1 MSNNMGAENSL
12 IQSLQ
17 KENEFYKQLL
27 FNIPADIAIFDT
39 FHKYLYVNKVAL
51 SEGDSRHWIIGKDD
65 FDYCAQFNKPIELA
79 INRRSYFTEALAE
92 GAQVEFEEINKDK
105 DGHAVF
111 NLRKFFPVRDQYG
124 HHDFVIGYGINITNI
139 RKREKLQIEREK
151 DFRQLIDAM
160 EQLVIV
166 CTQDGHITYANPMW
180 KQTAGALTKNVL
192 DIIKSSGKHFE
203 KNCISYLANGKYA
216 FPNKLAWLRDASQ
229 NKVRVSYHFAHF
241 TDYNT
246 NKPQLAMFFTNI
258 TDIIRAQQE
267 HKKGERAARRL
278 NQLKS
283 NFINLV
289 SHELRTPLSVILSS
303 AEILEM
309 QTAQQFQI
317 TSINSTKYL
326 GRIVHQVEK
335 MTKLLTD
342 FLLVSKIESGN
353 LSLQL
358 NYCDVVSILRKVTK
372 ESFMPYKDGRNAIV
386 TIKGEQKMQIAD
398 SNMLQMIFENLLSN
412 AFKYSMGKL
421 APKVQ
426 IRFEKNK
433 WTLLVVDAGIGMPEK
448 FKKELYTAFVRGS
461 NVGNI
466 EGTGLGLMLVHYL
479 VQQHLGQIHIKSSI
493 HKGTAILI
501 RFPYNTFE

>member
-1 MSNNMGAENSL
+1 MGAENSL

-17 KENEFYKQLL
+17 KENDFYKQLL

-39 FHKYLYVNKVAL
+39 AHKYLYVNKVAL

-65 FDYCAQFNKPIELA
+65 FDYCAHFNKPIELA

-92 GAQVEFEEINKDK
+92 GIQVEFEEINKDK
-105 DGHAVF
+105 EGHPVF

-124 HHDFVIGYGINITNI
+124 DHDFVIGYGINITNI
-139 RKREKLQIEREK
+139 RKREKIQIAREK
-151 DFRQLIDAM
+151 DFKHLIDAM

-166 CTQDGHITYANPMW
+166 CTHDGQITYANPVW
-180 KQTAGALTKNVL
+180 KQTAGVHTKNVH
-192 DIIKSSGKHFE
+192 DVVKSSGKHFI
-203 KNCISYLANGKYA
+203 KNCLSYLATGQYVH
-216 FPNKLAWLRDASQ
+216 PNKVGWLLDANQ
-229 NKVRVSYHFAHF
+229 NKVRISYHFAHF
-241 TDYNT
+241 TDYDN

-258 TDIIRAQQE
+258 TDIIRAEQE
-267 HKKGERAARRL
+267 HKKAERAARRL
-278 NQLKS
+278 SQLKS

-303 AEILEM
+303 AELLEM
-309 QTAQQFQI
+309 QTAQLIQK
-317 TSINSTKYL
+317 TPANTTKYIS
-326 GRIVHQVEK
+326 RIVHQVDK

-358 NYCDVVSILRKVTK
+358 SHCNVVSILQKVAN
-372 ESFMPYKDGRNAIV
+372 ESFMPYKDGRNIEV
-386 TIKGEQKMQIAD
+386 TTKGKHKIQIAD
-398 SNMLQMIFENLLSN
+398 SNMLQMIFENILSN
-412 AFKYSMGKL
+412 ACKYSPGKL

-448 FKKELYTAFVRGS
+448 YKKELYTAFVRGS

>member
-1 MSNNMGAENSL
+1 MGAQNSL

-17 KENEFYKQLL
+17 NENDFYKQLL

-39 FHKYLYVNKVAL
+39 AHKYLYVNKVAL
-51 SEGDSRHWIIGKDD
+51 STGDSRHWIIGKDD
-65 FDYCAQFNKPIELA
+65 FEYCTHFNKPIELA

-92 GAQVEFEEINKDK
+92 GTQVEFEEINKDK
-105 DGHAVF
+105 DGHPVF
-111 NLRKFFPVRDQYG
+111 NLRKFFPVRDQNG

-139 RKREKLQIEREK
+139 RTREKLQIEREK
-151 DFRQLIDAM
+151 DFRHLIDAM

-166 CTQDGHITYANPMW
+166 CTHDGQITYANPMW
-180 KQTAGALTKNVL
+180 KQIAGADTKNVHEVL
-192 DIIKSSGKHFE
+192 KSSGKHFV
-203 KNCISYLANGKYA
+203 KNCFSYLASGKYVY
-216 FPNKLAWLRDASQ
+216 PNKVAWLQDANQ
-229 NKVRVSYHFAHF
+229 KKVRLSYHFAHF
-241 TDYNT
+241 TDYDN

-278 NQLKS
+278 SQLKS

-309 QTAQQFQI
+309 QTAQVFQKNP
-317 TSINSTKYL
+317 TAATKHL
-326 GRIVHQVEK
+326 TRIVHQVDK

-358 NYCDVVSILRKVTK
+358 SHCNVVSILQKVAH
-372 ESFMPYKDGRNAIV
+372 ESFMPYKDGRQVLI
-386 TIKGEQKMQIAD
+386 TTKGIPKTQIAD
-398 SNMLQMIFENLLSN
+398 SNMLQMIFENILSN
-412 AFKYSMGKL
+412 ACKYSTDKT
-421 APKVQ
+421 APKAQ
-426 IRFEKNK
+426 IRFAKNN
-433 WTLLVVDAGIGMPEK
+433 WTFLVTDAGIGMPEK
-448 FKKELYTAFVRGS
+448 YKKELYSAFVRGS

-479 VQQHLGQIHIKSSI
+479 VQQHLGQIQIKSTM
-493 HKGTAILI
+493 HKGTSILI

>member
-1 MSNNMGAENSL
+1 MGAENSL

-17 KENEFYKQLL
+17 KENDFYKQLL

-39 FHKYLYVNKVAL
+39 AHKYLYVNKVAL
-51 SEGDSRHWIIGKDD
+51 SEGNSRHWIIGKDD
-65 FDYCAQFNKPIELA
+65 FEYCTQYNKPIELA

-105 DGHAVF
+105 DGHPVF
-111 NLRKFFPVRDQYG
+111 NLRKFFPVRGQND

-166 CTQDGHITYANPMW
+166 CTHDGQITYANPMW
-180 KQTAGALTKNVL
+180 KQTGGNSIKNVT
-192 DIIKSSGKHFE
+192 DIIKSSGRHFL
-203 KNCISYLANGKYA
+203 KNFSSFCKVGQYVHS
-216 FPNKLAWLRDASQ
+216 NKVAWLKDAGS

-241 TDYNT
+241 TDYDANR
-246 NKPQLAMFFTNI
+246 PQVAIFFTNI
-258 TDIIRAQQE
+258 TDIIRAEQE
-267 HKKGERAARRL
+267 HKKGKRAAQRL
-278 NQLKS
+278 SQLKS

-309 QTAQQFQI
+309 QTVQLFQK
-317 TSINSTKYL
+317 TTVASTKYL
-326 GRIVHQVEK
+326 NRIVQQVEK

-358 NYCDVVSILRKVTK
+358 SNCNVVSILQKVAN
-372 ESFMPYKDGRNAIV
+372 ESFMPFKDGRNIV
-386 TIKGEQKMQIAD
+386 ISTKGKQKMQIAD
-398 SNMLQMIFENLLSN
+398 SNMLQMIFENILSN
-412 AFKYSMGKL
+412 ACKYSAGKES
-421 APKVQ
+421 PKVQ
-426 IRFEKNK
+426 IRYGKNK

-448 FKKELYTAFVRGS
+448 YKKELYTAFVRGS
-461 NVGNI
+461 NVGDI

-501 RFPYNTFE
+501 CFPYNKFE

>member
-1 MSNNMGAENSL
+1 
-12 IQSLQ
+12 
-17 KENEFYKQLL
+17 
-27 FNIPADIAIFDT
+27 
-39 FHKYLYVNKVAL
+39 
-51 SEGDSRHWIIGKDD
+51 
-65 FDYCAQFNKPIELA
+65 
-79 INRRSYFTEALAE
+79 LAE
-92 GAQVEFEEINKDK
+92 GTQVEFEEINKDK

-139 RKREKLQIEREK
+139 RNREKLQIEREK

-166 CTQDGHITYANPMW
+166 CTPDGHIKYANPMW
-180 KQTAGALTKNVL
+180 KQTAGIHTKNVL
-192 DIIKSSGKHFE
+192 DIVKSSGKHFA
-203 KNCISYLANGKYA
+203 KNCLSYVATGQYLY
-216 FPNKLAWLRDASQ
+216 PNKIAWFRDLSQ
-229 NKVRVSYHFAHF
+229 NKIRVSYHFAHF
-241 TDYNT
+241 TDYDT

-258 TDIIRAQQE
+258 TDIVRAQQE

-278 NQLKS
+278 SQLKS

-309 QTAQQFQI
+309 QTAQLFQK
-317 TSINSTKYL
+317 TPANSTKYIS
-326 GRIVHQVEK
+326 RIVDQVEK

-358 NYCDVVSILRKVTK
+358 NYCNVVSILEKVTS
-372 ESFMPYKDGRNAIV
+372 EPFMPYKDGRNVEVI
-386 TIKGEQKMQIAD
+386 TKGEQKKQIAD
-398 SNMLQMIFENLLSN
+398 SNMLQMIFENILSN
-412 AFKYSMGKL
+412 ACKYSPGKP

-448 FKKELYTAFVRGS
+448 FKKELYSAFVRGG

-479 VQQHLGQIHIKSSI
+479 VQQHLGQIHIKSSV

-501 RFPYNTFE
+501 RFPYNKFE

>member
-1 MSNNMGAENSL
+1 MGAQNSL

-17 KENEFYKQLL
+17 NENDFYKQLL

-39 FHKYLYVNKVAL
+39 AHKYLYVNKLAL
-51 SEGDSRHWIIGKDD
+51 STGDSRHWIIGKDD
-65 FDYCAQFNKPIELA
+65 FEYCTHFNKPIELA

-92 GAQVEFEEINKDK
+92 GIQVEFEEINKDK
-105 DGHAVF
+105 DGHPVF
-111 NLRKFFPVRDQYG
+111 NLRKFFPVRDQNG

-139 RKREKLQIEREK
+139 RTREKLQIEREK
-151 DFRQLIDAM
+151 DFRHLIDAM

-166 CTQDGHITYANPMW
+166 CTHDGQITYANPMW
-180 KQTAGALTKNVL
+180 KQIAGTGTKNVHEVL
-192 DIIKSSGKHFE
+192 KSSGKHFV
-203 KNCISYLANGKYA
+203 KNCFSYLASGKYVY
-216 FPNKLAWLRDASQ
+216 PNKIAWLQDANQ
-229 NKVRVSYHFAHF
+229 KKVRLSYHFAHF
-241 TDYNT
+241 TDYDN

-278 NQLKS
+278 SQLKS

-309 QTAQQFQI
+309 QTAQVFQKNP
-317 TSINSTKYL
+317 TAATKHL
-326 GRIVHQVEK
+326 TRIVHQVDK

-342 FLLVSKIESGN
+342 FLLVSKIESGK

-358 NYCDVVSILRKVTK
+358 SHCNVVSILQKVAH
-372 ESFMPYKDGRNAIV
+372 ESFMPYKDGRQVLI
-386 TIKGEQKMQIAD
+386 TTKGIPKTQIAD
-398 SNMLQMIFENLLSN
+398 SNMLQMIFENILSN
-412 AFKYSMGKL
+412 ACKYSTGKT
-421 APKVQ
+421 APKAQ
-426 IRFEKNK
+426 IRFAKNN
-433 WTLLVVDAGIGMPEK
+433 WTLLVTDAGIGMPEK
-448 FKKELYTAFVRGS
+448 YKKDLYSAFVRGS

-479 VQQHLGQIHIKSSI
+479 VQQHLGQIQIKSTM
-493 HKGTAILI
+493 HKGTSILI

>member
-1 MSNNMGAENSL
+1 MGAENSL

-17 KENEFYKQLL
+17 KENDFYKQLL

-39 FHKYLYVNKVAL
+39 AHKYLYVNKVAL

-65 FDYCAQFNKPIELA
+65 FEYCTQFNKPAELA

-111 NLRKFFPVRDQYG
+111 NLRKFFPVIDQNG
-124 HHDFVIGYGINITNI
+124 NHDFVIGYGINITNI

-151 DFRQLIDAM
+151 DFKHLIDAM

-166 CTQDGHITYANPMW
+166 CTHEGHITYANPMW
-180 KQTAGALTKNVL
+180 KQTVGQNTKNVYEV
-192 DIIKSSGKHFE
+192 IKSSSKHFL
-203 KNCISYLANGKYA
+203 KNCLSYLANGQYVH
-216 FPNKLAWLRDASQ
+216 PNKVAWLQDATQ
-229 NKVRVSYHFAHF
+229 KKVRVSYHFAHF
-241 TDYNT
+241 TDYDN

-258 TDIIRAQQE
+258 TDIIRAEQE

-278 NQLKS
+278 SQLKS

-309 QTAQQFQI
+309 QTAQVFQQNP
-317 TSINSTKYL
+317 TAATKHL
-326 GRIVHQVEK
+326 SRIVHQVDK

-353 LSLQL
+353 LSLHL
-358 NYCDVVSILRKVTK
+358 SHCNVVSILQKVAN
-372 ESFMPYKDGRNAIV
+372 ESFMPYKDGRQVAI
-386 TIKGEQKMQIAD
+386 TTKGVPTMQIAD
-398 SNMLQMIFENLLSN
+398 INMLQMIFENILSN
-412 AFKYSMGKL
+412 AFKYSVGKA
-421 APKVQ
+421 APKAQ

-433 WTLLVVDAGIGMPEK
+433 WSFLVADKGIGMPEK
-448 FKKELYTAFVRGS
+448 YKKDLYTAFVRGS

-479 VQQHLGQIHIKSSI
+479 VQQHLGQIQIKSSI

>member
-1 MSNNMGAENSL
+1 MGSDNSL
-12 IQSLQ
+12 LQSLQ

-39 FHKYLYVNKVAL
+39 AHKYLYVNKVAL
-51 SEGDSRHWIIGKDD
+51 SVGDSRSWIIGKDD
-65 FDYCAQFNKPIELA
+65 FEYCAHFNKPTELA

-92 GAQVEFEEINKDK
+92 GVQVEFEEVNKDK

-111 NLRKFFPVRDQYG
+111 NLRKFFPVRDQTG

-151 DFRQLIDAM
+151 DFRHLIDAM

-166 CTQDGHITYANPMW
+166 CTHDGQITYANPMW
-180 KQTAGALTKNVL
+180 KQTIGANKKNVHE
-192 DIIKSSGKHFE
+192 IIKSSGKHFLN
-203 KNCISYLANGKYA
+203 NCASYLANGNYA
-216 FPNKLAWLRDASQ
+216 HPNKVAWLLDSNQA
-229 NKVRVSYHFAHF
+229 KLRVSYQFAQF
-241 TDYNT
+241 TDYDNH
-246 NKPQLAMFFTNI
+246 KPQLAMFFTNI

-278 NQLKS
+278 SQLKS

-309 QTAQQFQI
+309 QTTQSFQKVQP
-317 TSINSTKYL
+317 SATKYIT
-326 GRIVHQVEK
+326 RIVNQVDK

-358 NYCDVVSILRKVTK
+358 SHCNVVSILHKVVTD
-372 ESFMPYKDGRNAIV
+372 SFKPYKDGRHIEV
-386 TIKGEQKMQIAD
+386 TTKGAHKIQIAD
-398 SNMLQMIFENLLSN
+398 SNMLQMIFENILSN
-412 AFKYSMGKL
+412 ACKYSAGKQS
-421 APKVQ
+421 PKAQ
-426 IRFEKNK
+426 IRFQKNK
-433 WTLLVVDAGIGMPEK
+433 WTFLVVDAGIGMPEK
-448 FKKELYTAFVRGS
+448 YKKELYAAFVRGS

-493 HKGTAILI
+493 QKGTSILI
-501 RFPYNTFE
+501 SFPYNTFE

>member
-1 MSNNMGAENSL
+1 MGAEKSL

-17 KENEFYKQLL
+17 KENDFYKQLL

-39 FHKYLYVNKVAL
+39 DHKYLFVNKVAL

-65 FDYCAQFNKPIELA
+65 FEYCTQFNKPAELA

-92 GAQVEFEEINKDK
+92 GTQVEFEEINKDK
-105 DGHAVF
+105 EGKPVF
-111 NLRKFFPVRDQYG
+111 NLRKFFPVRDQNG

-151 DFRQLIDAM
+151 DFKHLIDAM

-166 CTQDGHITYANPMW
+166 CTHDGQITYANPMW
-180 KQTAGALTKNVL
+180 KQTAGASTKNIFDV
-192 DIIKSSGKHFE
+192 IKSSGKYFV
-203 KNCISYLANGKYA
+203 KNCLSYFATGQYMH
-216 FPNKLAWLRDASQ
+216 PNKVAWLQDANQ
-229 NKVRVSYHFAHF
+229 KKIRVSYHFAHF
-241 TDYNT
+241 TDYDN

-258 TDIIRAQQE
+258 TDIIRAEQE

-278 NQLKS
+278 SQLKS

-309 QTAQQFQI
+309 QTAHVFQKNP
-317 TSINSTKYL
+317 TAATKHL
-326 GRIVHQVEK
+326 TRIVHQVDK

-353 LSLQL
+353 LSIQL
-358 NYCDVVSILRKVTK
+358 SHCNVVSILQKVTS
-372 ESFMPYKDGRNAIV
+372 ESFKPYKDGRNIEV
-386 TIKGEQKMQIAD
+386 TTKGQHKMQIAD
-398 SNMLQMIFENLLSN
+398 SNMLQMIFENILSN
-412 AFKYSMGKL
+412 ACKYSQGKP

-426 IRFEKNK
+426 IRFEKTR

-448 FKKELYTAFVRGS
+448 FKKELYTAFVRGA

-501 RFPYNTFE
+501 RFPHNTFE